1 MNDES
6 FFKFDR
12 PKVPNRRVHVA
23 DLPAERIPMSL
34 KDKVHL
40 AIIGLVY
47 LAGCTMSYYWG

>member
-6 FFKFDR
+6 YFKFDR

-23 DLPAERIPMSL
+23 DLPAERIPMSI

-40 AIIGLVY
+40 AIIGLIY